1 MVNVSCIFR
10 EMPMKKSLS
19 RIALALVCAGYSLT
33 AAPPAAMAGN
43 YVFQPAPDIALNRVY
58 RLDKATGEVGAC
70 QYGLKEGT
78 VGETLCYKAGDGA
91 GPQPPGEYGLIASK
105 HEKDGGVFRI
115 DRRSGKMSVCF
126 VLNDKVVCTPAG

>member
-1 MVNVSCIFR
+1 
-10 EMPMKKSLS
+10 MKTS
-19 RIALALVCAGYSLT
+19 RIGKNITLALIGAGFCLT
-33 AAPPAAMAGN
+33 LGPSIAFAGN
-43 YVFQPAPDIALNRVY
+43 YVFQPAPDIALNRIY
-58 RLDKATGEVGAC
+58 RVDVATGEVGAC

-91 GPQPPGEYGLIASK
+91 GAQQPGEYRLIASK

-115 DRRSGKMSVCF
+115 DKRSGKMSVCF

>member
-1 MVNVSCIFR
+1 MILALIGAGFGL
-10 EMPMKKSLS
+10 SLS
-19 RIALALVCAGYSLT
+19 PST
-33 AAPPAAMAGN
+33 AFAGN

-70 QYGLKEGT
+70 QYGLKEGS
-78 VGETLCYKAGDGA
+78 VGETLCYQAGDGA
-91 GPQPPGEYGLIASK
+91 GAQPPGEYALIASK